1 MSRDNAIAAVTRAL
15 EAMIGTAVGVNNV
28 SCRAL
33 DKATDA
39 PSNADDNWLNLF
51 LYQVTVNGAWR
62 NLDPPD
68 RPRPGKEHKP
78 MLPLDLYYLLT
89 TCGTPGAAQKDHAL
103 LGKAML
109 VFHDNPVPDRK
120 VFEPLSE
127 VEKQFERIRIT
138 PVPLS
143 IDEMSKLWSGF
154 QTNYRLSVAYQ
165 VSVVLI
171 DPVKQAATPLPVLRR
186 GSEDRGPSAD
196 ASSFPSIDRFRFPNE
211 QQAARVGETIVIEG
225 LNLTRGG
232 LTARFYAPFLEI
244 PIDIIPQPG
253 DRPGELLVRVP
264 AVDAQHPWRAGL
276 YTVALVAESP
286 IKDAGGSNRVL
297 QVSNESALGLAP
309 VATRSPRS
317 GPAGTVIEVKC
328 QPRINAGQRVTLIFG
343 VQQLALVSAIPA
355 GGTDS
360 VSFKVPDAT
369 PVGDYVLRLRVDGV
383 ESIPVIRTGDPVLP
397 SFDPEQTF
405 KVTP

>member
-1 MSRDNAIAAVTRAL
+1 VSSDNAIAAVTRVL
-15 EAMIGTAVGVNNV
+15 EAMIGAAVGVNNV
-28 SCRAL
+28 ACRAL

-39 PSNADDNWLNLF
+39 PSNAEDNWLNLF

-89 TCGTPGAAQKDHAL
+89 TCGNPGAAQKDHVL

-109 VFHDNPVPDRK
+109 VLHENPVPDRK
-120 VFEPLSE
+120 VFETVSE
-127 VEKQFERIRIT
+127 VGKQFERIRIT

-186 GSEDRGPSAD
+186 GSEDQGPSAGG
-196 ASSFPSIDRFRFPNE
+196 SSFPAIDKFRFPNE
-211 QQAARVGETIVIEG
+211 QQAARVGEAIVIEG
-225 LNLTRGG
+225 HNLTRGG
-232 LTARFYAPFLEI
+232 LKARFYAPFLQV
-244 PIDIIPQPG
+244 PIDVIPQPG
-253 DRPGELLVRVP
+253 DRPGELTMTIP
-264 AVDAQHPWRAGL
+264 PVDAQHPWRAGL
-276 YTVALVAESP
+276 YTLALVAESS

-309 VATRSPRS
+309 VATRSPKS

-328 QPRINAGQRVTLIFG
+328 QPQISFGQRVTLIFG

-360 VSFKVPDAT
+360 VSFKVPDGSPA
-369 PVGDYVLRLRVDGV
+369 GDYVLRLSIDGV
-383 ESIPVIRTGDPVLP
+383 ESIPVVRTGDPALP

-405 KVTP
+405 TVTI